1 VPRTGSE
8 QVHMYG
14 YTVSFFHVQV
24 PTVEIPRLFF
34 HPVCCYDPL
43 QGTGLIFRLCEADV
57 KDRDFEVYR
66 DPADRE
72 LDMRK
77 LSRTSVPSS

>member
-1 VPRTGSE
+1 
-8 QVHMYG
+8 MYG
-14 YTVSFFHVQV
+14 YTVFFFHVQV
-24 PTVEIPRLFF
+24 ATVSILRPFF

-43 QGTGLIFRLCEADV
+43 QGTGLIDRLCEEDV

-66 DPADRE
+66 DPADRD

-77 LSRTSVPSS
+77 LSRAPVASS